1 MASSKGAMQPKTS
14 SEHVSVR
21 PSAKV
26 IESHP
31 SKYLNYP
38 SIHPSALTT
47 LRARTV
53 LLLLPLLHLEHD
65 AADARGAVPPLQRQ
79 PAPPSI
85 DRSRTINL
93 SLSKKGRGRG
103 KKVFCDRRRSVL
115 NTERDKV
122 DKNRVRAQETCG
134 DLGNCSFATSFQE
147 CR

>member
-1 MASSKGAMQPKTS
+1 MQPKTS

-21 PSAKV
+21 PNAKV

-38 SIHPSALTT
+38 SIHPSTLTT

-65 AADARGAVPPLQRQ
+65 AADARGAVPPLQRPPA

-93 SLSKKGRGRG
+93 SLEKGAREG
-103 KKVFCDRRRSVL
+103 KESL
-115 NTERDKV
+115 
-122 DKNRVRAQETCG
+122 
-134 DLGNCSFATSFQE
+134 L
-147 CR
+147 

>member
-1 MASSKGAMQPKTS
+1 MQPKTS

-21 PSAKV
+21 PNAKV

-65 AADARGAVPPLQRQ
+65 AADARGAVPPLQRLAR
-79 PAPPSI
+79 PLLRRSI
-85 DRSRTINL
+85 DLARSI

-115 NTERDKV
+115 NIERDKV

>member
-1 MASSKGAMQPKTS
+1 M
-14 SEHVSVR
+14 SVR
-21 PSAKV
+21 PNAKV

-65 AADARGAVPPLQRQ
+65 AADARGAVPPLQRP

-93 SLSKKGRGRG
+93 SLSLEKGAREG
-103 KKVFCDRRRSVL
+103 KESL
-115 NTERDKV
+115 
-122 DKNRVRAQETCG
+122 
-134 DLGNCSFATSFQE
+134 L
-147 CR
+147 